1 MSRQIIHILGTRP
14 QIIKAAGLINDKKND
29 QLIID
34 TNQHFDENMQ
44 VKIYNSLNI
53 DLQKVEFLESDN
65 AYSNNISIM
74 SDLIYKKLK
83 QLETKPTKII
93 IYGDTNS
100 TIAGLI
106 AGKLIGAKVI
116 HIESGLRT
124 YKPFRIEEANR
135 LIADN
140 LSDYRL
146 TPTKTSLNNLFNEG
160 LVKNSI
166 FVGDIMLDVFLKNK
180 EEIFK
185 KTTKH
190 ETYYYSTIHRFENL
204 IKENFLDELFIS
216 LNKLGNVVLPVHP
229 GLKLQ
234 IQKKKINLDKFKNIS
249 FIEPLSYVENLNHVY
264 NSIGVLTDSGGL
276 TKESFWLKKPC
287 ISLMEENA
295 WEETIKHGYNILNPN
310 PNEDFQSL
318 FDKFKL
324 NPDIDP
330 YIDFGNGNAA
340 KNIFDFLDGLDE

>member
-1 MSRQIIHILGTRP
+1 MSNDLLHIIGTRP
-14 QIIKAAGLINDKKND
+14 QIIKVAGLVNSQNYN
-29 QLIID
+29 QVIID
-34 TNQHFDENMQ
+34 TNQHFDKDMQ
-44 VKIYNSLNI
+44 LDIYNNLNI
-53 DLQKVEFLESDN
+53 DTNRVEFLDFDK
-65 AYSNNISIM
+65 AYSNNITIM
-74 SDLIYKKLK
+74 ADLICKKIEV
-83 QLETKPTKII
+83 LEIKPKKIL

-106 AGKLIGAKVI
+106 AGKINNSKII
-116 HIESGLRT
+116 HVESGLRT
-124 YKPFRIEEANR
+124 YKPFRIEESNR
-135 LIADN
+135 VIADT

-146 TPTKTSLNNLFNEG
+146 TPTKTSLNNLKKEG
-160 LVKNSI
+160 LEKNSI
-166 FVGDIMLDVFLKNK
+166 FVGDIMLDVFLNNK

-185 KTTKH
+185 KTPKY

-216 LNKLGNVVLPVHP
+216 LNKLRNVILPVHP

-295 WEETIKHGYNILNPN
+295 WEETIKHGYNILNPDPKEN
-310 PNEDFQSL
+310 FQLL
-318 FDKFKL
+318 FDNFKL
-324 NPDIDP
+324 NPDVDP

-340 KNIFDFLDGLDE
+340 NNIFNFLDSLDE